1 MMEVTEA
8 RTLGIKQFD
17 KLKTQTQN
25 SGVFVMILLK
35 IFFTMSSFNN
45 TEQTKFLLEVF
56 SLLGGL
62 EQKLPQLA
70 SQGKQNTRK
79 FITKHKEIYKLLNI
93 NDKRDKENRI
103 VKKYLLDG

>member
-1 MMEVTEA
+1 MMAVTEG

-25 SGVFVMILLK
+25 SVVFVMILLK
-35 IFFTMSSFNN
+35 IFFTMSSFRN

-62 EQKLPQLA
+62 EQRLA
-70 SQGKQNTRK
+70 S
-79 FITKHKEIYKLLNI
+79 
-93 NDKRDKENRI
+93 
-103 VKKYLLDG
+103 